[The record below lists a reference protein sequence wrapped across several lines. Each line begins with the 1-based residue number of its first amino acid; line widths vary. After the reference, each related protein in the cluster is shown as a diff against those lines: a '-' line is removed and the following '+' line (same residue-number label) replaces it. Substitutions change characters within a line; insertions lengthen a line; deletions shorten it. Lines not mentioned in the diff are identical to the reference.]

1 MSMQAQ
7 PFPWRRFLRRRFPA
21 HAEGWVYA
29 QVPLW
34 WVALLLD
41 PAPGA
46 TVDALFAVLALPV
59 AVGMVGA
66 LVLLAAL
73 LRFPWALLLP
83 FCVLSMAVEAWWLQ
97 RRGAWWRDR
106 TLQRKRWY
114 LANPVTWWQGWWL
127 KEVRLERRAQR
138 ALQRR
143 HGAAAAVGNQ
153 TSLGVHAQSSTPGS
167 APVDNP
173 CSVASLARARALR
186 QPARPEPGFPGPS
199 ALDYAFDHFEPYMTF
214 WYGLGFLA
222 LWAYVASSDQLGW
235 LGGLFI
241 ALLLYGLA
249 SVTYVAF
256 IPCAILGL
264 ASAWIVGA
272 ALSPQQRE
280 AARPRYRVSDT
291 AGAVPPPDS
300 MAPPVAPPAR
310 PRPATSWLLPL
321 AIGLWIGSA
330 WGDDE

>member
-1 MSMQAQ
+1 MTDVGMQ

-34 WVALLLD
+34 WVVLLLD
-41 PAPGA
+41 PAADA
-46 TVDALFAVLALPV
+46 TVDVFYALACLIV
-59 AVGMVGA
+59 AAGIVGA

-73 LRFPWALLLP
+73 LRFPWAVLLP

-97 RRGAWWRDR
+97 RRGARWRDSAP
-106 TLQRKRWY
+106 QRKRWY
-114 LANPVTWWQGWWL
+114 LANPVAWWQGWWL
-127 KEVRLERRAQR
+127 KEVRIERRAQR
-138 ALQRR
+138 ALQCQR
-143 HGAAAAVGNQ
+143 GAAAGNQ
-153 TSLGVHAQSSTPGS
+153 TGLGVHAQPSAPRS
-167 APVDNP
+167 APVDNHRGT
-173 CSVASLARARALR
+173 VFHARARSRR
-186 QPARPEPGFPGPS
+186 QPERPEPDIPGPS

-249 SVTYVAF
+249 SVTHVAF
-256 IPCAILGL
+256 IPCAVLGL
-264 ASAWIVGA
+264 LSAWIVGA

-280 AARPRYRVSDT
+280 AARPRYRAPDA
-291 AGAVPPPDS
+291 AGAAPPPEPVV
-300 MAPPVAPPAR
+300 PPVAPTGR

-330 WGDDE
+330 WGDDD

>member
-1 MSMQAQ
+1 MMTDVGKQ
-7 PFPWRRFLRRRFPA
+7 PFPWRRFLRRRFPV

-34 WVALLLD
+34 WGALLLD
-41 PAPGA
+41 PAPGV
-46 TVDALFAVLALPV
+46 TVDVFYALACLIV
-59 AVGMVGA
+59 AGEVVGA
-66 LVLLAAL
+66 LVGLAAL
-73 LRFPWALLLP
+73 LRFPWAALLP
-83 FCVLSMAVEAWWLQ
+83 FCVLSMAVEAWWL
-97 RRGAWWRDR
+97 RWRGTCWRDHMP
-106 TLQRKRWY
+106 QRKRWY
-114 LANPVTWWQGWWL
+114 LANPVAWWQGWWL
-127 KEVRLERRAQR
+127 KEVRIERRAQR
-138 ALQRR
+138 ALQCQR
-143 HGAAAAVGNQ
+143 GAAASNQ
-153 TSLGVHAQSSTPGS
+153 TALGVHAQSSTPGS

-173 CSVASLARARALR
+173 CSVAFHASARARR
-186 QPARPEPGFPGPS
+186 HTARPEPDVPGPS
-199 ALDYAFDHFEPYMTF
+199 AFDYAFDHFEPYMTF

-272 ALSPQQRE
+272 GLSPQQRE
-280 AARPRYRVSDT
+280 AARPRYCASDA
-291 AGAVPPPDS
+291 AGAAPPPEPVG
-300 MAPPVAPPAR
+300 PPVAPPAR
-310 PRPATSWLLPL
+310 PRSATSWLLPL

-330 WGDDE
+330 WGDDA